1 MDKPIIAAKEPAFV
15 ELDGGKAYAWCA
27 CGKSSNQPWCNGAH
41 RGAAFGPRI
50 FKVDK
55 AKSEVL
61 CQCKQTKSPPYCDG
75 SHMSL

>member
-1 MDKPIIAAKEPAFV
+1 MIKPLIAAKEPAFV
-15 ELDGGKAYAWCA
+15 ELESGKAYAWCT
-27 CGKSSNQPWCNGAH
+27 CGKSSNQPWCSGAH
-41 RGAAFGPRI
+41 RGTKFTPHI

-55 AKSEVL
+55 AKSEML